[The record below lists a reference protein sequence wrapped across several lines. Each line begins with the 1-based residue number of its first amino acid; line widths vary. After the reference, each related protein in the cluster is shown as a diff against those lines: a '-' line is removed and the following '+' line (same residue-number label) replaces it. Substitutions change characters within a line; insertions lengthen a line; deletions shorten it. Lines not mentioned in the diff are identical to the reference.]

1 MAVGTRRERDAS
13 RMSRAHDADDAADAR
28 PWRWRRCG
36 TFHASEGG
44 IWGTSGT
51 TTARAA
57 TRWENAPLEGFGLR
71 FASDAEEE
79 TTTRARALETCAR
92 ETLGE
97 GGLTNE
103 MLEETARA
111 TTTPSAASDDA
122 ATISN
127 IETRLAS
134 TRAMLRGLGVDE
146 AKTKAVMARAMDAWG
161 GEIRERERIVD
172 ALETRLLEGDED
184 EEALNYIL
192 RRAVARLRVLK
203 TSGARSRVGLRA
215 CVASATASVA
225 AASTTAAVAAK
236 STPIAKKGRGGMFS
250 CCGADSTAID
260 DDAQEL
266 AYAPSESAAVECEP
280 LTCVV
285 RLSRVGEETASAYS
299 STSRASSREGGVLFN
314 ATTPLLTVSEDDTI
328 EFNFYASDA
337 HESVDESAVDANDRM
352 RANAVM
358 SPHVGETSGKIRG
371 SATICVADLAETT
384 RKDEPHVLTIFIER
398 PKSGGSPSQVYGKAI
413 VRIDKFVESFD
424 DGTTQIAT
432 AKGDVLKDAAV
443 LFAALDKSSVPNV
456 KQLVRSFVDQRG
468 ACPSIAALA
477 EMITLC
483 IDWRLERPQLDRL
496 RHCTMEVFAAIA
508 VNRITASEK
517 QRFDELSALMS
528 KQLETELCNI
538 LPTAKVAEQEL
549 VDVLDMEYSASIARA
564 IIPLF
569 ALTLGSIS
577 ATRLVLRL
585 KKVVREAMRKRCV
598 EHMVRENPTKGPP
611 TVACVTSM
619 ICKLTKRLP
628 LDAAILSQFPSEVE
642 ALSEAASA
650 SSAFIANIITEVFQA
665 IASMRS
671 PPDYDSGMMALDDA
685 LCAHRRALKRYDLV
699 LAMQP
704 ISSRF
709 IDRLLQPALDE
720 TLGTVHHALVAW
732 VKQEIDGERTNL
744 EPVDVERGA
753 MHSMSCVNLFCVLYN
768 IDRAAQDHILHGE
781 RAAFNATS
789 LSQMCYEVLKTY
801 VNIYERACLEA
812 IQNARLHLMQ
822 DSKGQNTKTANVS
835 DVKSLMVGN
844 FYTRLSNIHQCILA
858 IEPFME
864 EMPLLWCS
872 SKSEFDE
879 TLKRQASSE
888 YGIDDDQVILFEDD
902 EVHVFDEKRML
913 DTDFFANR
921 IVQKLRTVRANV
933 IASLTEL
940 IEERIA
946 PFIRVAILDKEE
958 KTRSAAVRIVFM
970 MIDSEL
976 KLMNERLAPGA
987 FRLALSSMHKG
998 VCDAIEQLILH
1009 RPIEEGALEASERWR
1024 GLPTLTEMQHSL
1036 VVELMADVREFF
1048 HCDGAGEPES
1058 ILKDGEGRL
1067 RRLLNLWFTPTIE
1080 IMREFWQL
1088 KEVLSRS
1095 IVSAHG
1101 KQIRLRSIGGVAVQD
1116 ILRFL
1121 RQRSN
1126 DATAMDLYNEQ
1137 SMLITKM
1144 SLKALF
1150 GSQLMSIDSLLGAWV
1165 CRDGSGLIGRFY
1177 ITATQL
1183 AFSTSGMSIDHP
1195 HDSQTA
1201 VVREIRRIA
1210 NISRIDAADGTPGL
1224 RITFDD
1230 RRSFTFSEF
1239 GGMHTELN
1247 IQARE
1252 RDSCVAVIR
1261 TNPCFLQRPVFMHDI
1276 QVAQISD
1283 HACETLDEVVSVET
1297 AQRMEPPTLPA
1308 DEEVIATCVCA
1319 RANGLA
1325 RDLGKFTVASQSC
1338 VFLPV
1343 NGSGRGVLYKTMT
1356 STKRMPQLRP
1366 FGWKNAD
1373 IIIPIRH
1380 YEEPVLRLTG
1390 MTLVEAQSV
1399 FDALSSA
1406 ITACKS

>member
-1 MAVGTRRERDAS
+1 MASEARLGWEST
-13 RMSRAHDADDAADAR
+13 RMSRARDADDAASAR

-36 TFHASEGG
+36 TFHAAEGG
-44 IWGTSGT
+44 IWGTRGT
-51 TTARAA
+51 AAARAA
-57 TRWENAPLEGFGLR
+57 ARWENAPLEGFGLR
-71 FASDAEEE
+71 FSSGEEE
-79 TTTRARALETCAR
+79 ATMTARALEAR
-92 ETLGE
+92 ARATLGE
-97 GGLTNE
+97 EGLTDAI
-103 MLEETARA
+103 LEETARA
-111 TTTPSAASDDA
+111 TSTPSAASDDA
-122 ATISN
+122 ATSSSV
-127 IETRLAS
+127 ETRLAS

-161 GEIRERERIVD
+161 GTIRERERIVD
-172 ALETRLLEGDED
+172 ALETRLLEGDDD
-184 EEALNYIL
+184 EEALNYVL
-192 RRAVARLRVLK
+192 RRAVARLKVLK
-203 TSGARSRVGLRA
+203 ASGVCSRVGLRA
-215 CVASATASVA
+215 CVVSAAASVA
-225 AASTTAAVAAK
+225 AADAATAFAAK
-236 STPIAKKGRGGMFS
+236 STPIATKKGRGGMFS
-250 CCGADSTAID
+250 CCGAESTAID
-260 DDAQEL
+260 DDAREN

-285 RLSRVGEETASAYS
+285 RLSRVADETASAYS

-314 ATTPLLTVSEDDTI
+314 ATTPLLTIAEGDVLD
-328 EFNFYASDA
+328 FNFYASDA
-337 HESVDESAVDANDRM
+337 HESVDESAVDADDRM

-358 SPHVGETSGKIRG
+358 SPHVGEISGKFRG
-371 SATICVADLAETT
+371 SATIRVADLAETT

-398 PKSGGSPSQVYGKAI
+398 PQSGGSPSQAYGKAI

-432 AKGDVLKDAAV
+432 PKGDVLKDAAV
-443 LFAALDKSSVPNV
+443 LFAALDKSSVPNA

-483 IDWRLERPQLDRL
+483 VDWRLERPQLDRL
-496 RHCTMEVFAAIA
+496 RHCTMEVFAANA

-517 QRFDELSALMS
+517 QRFDEIAALMS
-528 KQLETELCNI
+528 KQLETELRNI

-585 KKVVREAMRKRCV
+585 KKVVRESIRKRCV

-611 TVACVTSM
+611 TVASVTAM

-628 LDAAILSQFPSEVE
+628 LDAAILSQFPFEVE
-642 ALSEAASA
+642 ALSEAALA
-650 SSAFIANIITEVFQA
+650 SSAFIAKIITEVFQA

-671 PPDYDSGMMALDDA
+671 PPEYDSGMMALDDA
-685 LCAHRRALKRYDLV
+685 LCAHRKALKRYDLV

-720 TLGTVHHALVAW
+720 TLGTVHHALFAW

-753 MHSMSCVNLFCVLYN
+753 MHSVSCVNLFCVLYN

-789 LSQMCYEVLKTY
+789 LSRMCYEVLKTY

-822 DSKGQNTKTANVS
+822 ESKGQMTKTANVS
-835 DVKSLMVGN
+835 DVKSLMIGD
-844 FYTRLSNIHQCILA
+844 FYTRLSNIHQCVLA
-858 IEPFME
+858 IEPFMD

-888 YGIDDDQVILFEDD
+888 YGVDEDQVILFEDD

-921 IVQKLRTVRANV
+921 IVQRLRTARANV

-946 PFIRVAILDKEE
+946 PFVRVAILDKEE
-958 KTRSAAVRIVFM
+958 KIRSAAVRIVFT

-1024 GLPTLTEMQHSL
+1024 GLPTLTETQHSL

-1080 IMREFWQL
+1080 IIREFW
-1088 KEVLSRS
+1088 R
-1095 IVSAHG
+1095 
-1101 KQIRLRSIGGVAVQD
+1101 
-1116 ILRFL
+1116 
-1121 RQRSN
+1121 
-1126 DATAMDLYNEQ
+1126 
-1137 SMLITKM
+1137 
-1144 SLKALF
+1144 
-1150 GSQLMSIDSLLGAWV
+1150 
-1165 CRDGSGLIGRFY
+1165 
-1177 ITATQL
+1177 
-1183 AFSTSGMSIDHP
+1183 
-1195 HDSQTA
+1195 
-1201 VVREIRRIA
+1201 
-1210 NISRIDAADGTPGL
+1210 
-1224 RITFDD
+1224 
-1230 RRSFTFSEF
+1230 
-1239 GGMHTELN
+1239 
-1247 IQARE
+1247 
-1252 RDSCVAVIR
+1252 
-1261 TNPCFLQRPVFMHDI
+1261 
-1276 QVAQISD
+1276 
-1283 HACETLDEVVSVET
+1283 
-1297 AQRMEPPTLPA
+1297 
-1308 DEEVIATCVCA
+1308 
-1319 RANGLA
+1319 
-1325 RDLGKFTVASQSC
+1325 
-1338 VFLPV
+1338 
-1343 NGSGRGVLYKTMT
+1343 
-1356 STKRMPQLRP
+1356 
-1366 FGWKNAD
+1366 
-1373 IIIPIRH
+1373 
-1380 YEEPVLRLTG
+1380 
-1390 MTLVEAQSV
+1390 
-1399 FDALSSA
+1399 
-1406 ITACKS
+1406 